1 MGHRAL
7 IFDSGMG
14 GLSVTRHI
22 RMHMP
27 GLSIT
32 YAADDMFR
40 PYGSK
45 SAAALRAR
53 LPGLLA
59 TLEIAARPDIIV
71 LACNTASVTAL
82 DDIRAAVN
90 APVVGVVPAVKP
102 AALTSRT
109 RTLAVLGTP
118 GTVKRKYVDDLI
130 ENFAGDCRVLLQGST
145 ALVALAEDKMSGRGV
160 DMEILRREVA
170 PLFEGRFGADIDTVV
185 LACTHFPL
193 LVDELK
199 SVSRQTINWI
209 YSGEAIA
216 RRVQSLLSKQPE
228 NRRMEPPDCALL
240 IGPPPGAARRKVF
253 GEYGFYRVVGL
264 YPDG

>member
-14 GLSVTRHI
+14 GLSVTDHI
-22 RMHMP
+22 RRETP
-27 GLSIT
+27 GLSLT
-32 YAADDMFR
+32 YVADDMFR

-59 TLEIAARPDIIV
+59 TLEIAVRPDIIV

-82 DDIRAAVN
+82 DVIRDAVR

-102 AALTSRT
+102 AAQESRT

-118 GTVKRKYVDDLI
+118 GTVKRQYVDDLI
-130 ENFAGDCRVLLQGST
+130 ANFAGDCRVLLQGST
-145 ALVALAEDKMSGRGV
+145 ALVALAENKMSGRKV
-160 DMEILRREVA
+160 DMDILRREVS

-193 LVDELK
+193 LMDELK
-199 SVSRQTINWI
+199 SVTRQTINWVD
-209 YSGEAIA
+209 SGQAIA
-216 RRVQSLLSKQPE
+216 RRIKSLLLELPKDSRE
-228 NRRMEPPDCALL
+228 EPPDCALL
-240 IGPPPGAARRKVF
+240 IGPEAAPARRRIF
-253 GEYGFYRVVGL
+253 AQYGFGKVVGL
-264 YPDG
+264 YP